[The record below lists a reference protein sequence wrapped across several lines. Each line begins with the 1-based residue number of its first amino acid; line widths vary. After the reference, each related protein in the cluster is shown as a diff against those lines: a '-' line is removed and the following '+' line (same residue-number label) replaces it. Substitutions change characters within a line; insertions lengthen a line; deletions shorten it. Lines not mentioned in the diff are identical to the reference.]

1 MVDSTLALTPF
12 LSVRTADLGDGYGFP
27 SSHSQWMAY
36 FATFL
41 ICHVRFRHRF
51 TSTGN
56 KSVDLLLRLAVVLGL
71 IAWAG
76 GVAYSRWVF
85 YSTLFR

>member
-1 MVDSTLALTPF
+1 MWA
-12 LSVRTADLGDGYGFP
+12 ADLGDGYGFP

-51 TSTGN
+51 TPTGN
-56 KSVDLLLRLAVVLGL
+56 KSMDLLLRLTVILGL

-76 GVAYSRWVF
+76 GVAYSRWV
-85 YSTLFR
+85 SRTLQVMTRP